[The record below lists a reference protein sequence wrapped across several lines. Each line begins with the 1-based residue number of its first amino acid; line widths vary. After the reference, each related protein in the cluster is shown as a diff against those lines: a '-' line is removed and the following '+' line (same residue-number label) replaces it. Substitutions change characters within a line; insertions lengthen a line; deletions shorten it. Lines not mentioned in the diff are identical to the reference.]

1 MAKYKPK
8 IEVQKKKGADVVDV
22 EALDE
27 MVDEEF
33 FKPVDELKEI
43 AKIITRGA
51 EAVEQKFATP
61 PVDVQ
66 FAASLVKTGS
76 LWQLILVT
84 LKDNVV
90 VNTDVSEGDVKA
102 IVLQK
107 ALYALHA
114 FTEPR

>member
-1 MAKYKPK
+1 MGKYKPK
-8 IEVQKKKGADVVDV
+8 IEVQKKKGDEVVDM
-22 EALDE
+22 EALDN

-33 FKPVDELKEI
+33 FKPVDEPL
-43 AKIITRGA
+43 
-51 EAVEQKFATP
+51 V
-61 PVDVQ
+61 PVDSIQDVK
-66 FAASLVKTGS
+66 FAASLIKTGS

-90 VNTDVSEGDVKA
+90 VKTDVSEGDVKA

-114 FTEPR
+114 FTEPM

>member
-1 MAKYKPK
+1 MGKYKPK
-8 IEVQKKKGADVVDV
+8 IEVQKKKGDEDVVDM
-22 EALDE
+22 EALDN

-33 FKPVDELKEI
+33 FKPTQDI
-43 AKIITRGA
+43 
-51 EAVEQKFATP
+51 
-61 PVDVQ
+61 VDVAKEVLLRPYTLENVE
-66 FAASLVKTGS
+66 FAASLRKKGS

-107 ALYALHA
+107 AMHALHN